1 MISKGMISKRDRYS
15 FAARS
20 LRFRSRSARAMTFLR
35 SSLEAILRNACINSS
50 PSAVTTLSRISTD
63 TEISDGGPGKL
74 TMFEPSPSF
83 LETMSYFQR
92 VDQRVTM
99 KADRE
104 KLNRLSRRIDEA
116 LQLARELD
124 ETMAAC
130 ILSIASREVSE
141 RMELAEAQR
150 PDEPG

>member
-1 MISKGMISKRDRYS
+1 
-15 FAARS
+15 
-20 LRFRSRSARAMTFLR
+20 
-35 SSLEAILRNACINSS
+35 
-50 PSAVTTLSRISTD
+50 
-63 TEISDGGPGKL
+63 
-74 TMFEPSPSF
+74 MFEPSPSF

-92 VDQRVTM
+92 VDQRVKM

-104 KLNRLSRRIDEA
+104 KLNRLSRRIDDA
-116 LQLARELD
+116 PQLARELD
-124 ETMAAC
+124 ETMAAY